1 MLSSNQQPLPATEP
15 PAAGSGM
22 FTALRSWF
30 LRKRAQLLA
39 DPRFHRFATRLPFA
53 RPVARQQAR
62 SLFDLCAG
70 FVYTQVLRAFVE
82 LELPRLLSQGPR
94 SLNSLSPQLGLSLD
108 ATQRLMVAAASLR
121 LVSFLDARQERVV
134 LGELGASLLAN
145 PGVVAMIHHHAV
157 LYDDLSD
164 PVALLRGEQDTTAL
178 QRYWDYG
185 AAASD
190 PSARPAAD
198 YSALMAASQQ
208 LIADEVLDAYR
219 FGAHQHVLDI
229 GGGTGAFLRAVG
241 ARHPDLALSLFDL
254 PAVASEAQ
262 SANRQAGMADR
273 IRVVPGSFITDP
285 LPTGADLIT
294 LVRIVHDHDD
304 AVVRQL
310 LAAVHAALPPGGT
323 LVVAEPMAETAGAEP
338 MGGAYFGFYLLAMGQ
353 GRPRS
358 AGELTQMLHDAGF
371 RQVRPAS
378 TAIPLLT
385 RVLVAK
391 A

>member
-1 MLSSNQQPLPATEP
+1 MLSSDQQLPAPE
-15 PAAGSGM
+15 PAASTGM
-22 FTALRSWF
+22 LGALRSWF
-30 LRKRAQLLA
+30 LQRRAQLLA
-39 DPRFHRFATRLPFA
+39 NPRFHRLATRLPFA

-70 FVYTQVLRAFVE
+70 FVYTQVLRSFVE

-94 SLNSLSPQLGLSLD
+94 SVSSLAPQLGLSLD
-108 ATQRLMVAAASLR
+108 ATRRLMVAAASLR
-121 LVSFLDARQERVV
+121 LVSFLDRQQDRVV

-157 LYDDLSD
+157 LYGDLSD
-164 PVALLRGEQDTTAL
+164 PVALLRGERESTAL
-178 QRYWDYG
+178 RQYWDYG
-185 AAASD
+185 AAAAD
-190 PSARPAAD
+190 AAPAPAVD

-219 FGAHQHVLDI
+219 FGRHRHVLDV

-241 ARHPDLALSLFDL
+241 ARHPQLALTLFDL
-254 PAVASEAQ
+254 PAVAGEASEA
-262 SANRQAGMADR
+262 NRRAGMGER
-273 IRVVPGSFITDP
+273 INVVPGSFITDA
-285 LPTGADLIT
+285 LPRGADLIT

-304 AVVRQL
+304 GVVRQL
-310 LAAVHAALPPGGT
+310 LSAVHAALPPGGT
-323 LVVAEPMAETAGAEP
+323 LVLAEPMAQTAGAEP

-358 AGELTQMLHDAGF
+358 ADELTSMLRDAGF
-371 RQVRPAS
+371 RQVRQAA

>member
-1 MLSSNQQPLPATEP
+1 M
-15 PAAGSGM
+15 
-22 FTALRSWF
+22 
-30 LRKRAQLLA
+30 RKRAELLA
-39 DPRFHRFATRLPFA
+39 NPRFHRLATRLPFA
-53 RPVARQQAR
+53 RPVARRQAR

-70 FVYTQVLRAFVE
+70 FVYTQVLRSFVE

-94 SLNSLSPQLGLSLD
+94 TVSSLAPQLGLSLD

-121 LVSFLDARQERVV
+121 LVSFLDKREERVV

-164 PVALLRGEQDTTAL
+164 PVSLLRGQQESTAL
-178 QRYWDYG
+178 RRYWDYG

-190 PSARPAAD
+190 PAAAPAAG
-198 YSALMAASQQ
+198 YSALMEASQQ

-219 FGAHQHVLDI
+219 FGQHRHVLDI

-241 ARHPDLALSLFDL
+241 KRHPHLALSLFDL
-254 PAVASEAQ
+254 PAVAQEAAA
-262 SANRQAGMADR
+262 ANRQAGMAER
-273 IRVVPGSFITDP
+273 IRVVPGSFITDS

-310 LAAVHAALPPGGT
+310 LAAVHASLAPGGT
-323 LVVAEPMAETAGAEP
+323 LVLAEPMAQTAGAEP

-358 AGELTQMLHDAGF
+358 ARELTEMLHIAGF
-371 RQVRPAS
+371 RQVRPAA